1 MSNYPTI
8 SFDNTEY
15 AFQYKSN
22 KELKSA
28 NFLFSAMAK
37 PALVQMGTRL
47 VPWAIKAGLPIKG
60 LIRKTIFKQFA
71 GGETLEETAALA
83 NHLANY
89 NVEVILDYAVEGGDE
104 SEAEYDHAADEFIKV
119 IHYASTQSNIPFMSV
134 KVTGLSRESLL
145 AKLDD
150 SMTHLEGSLIKR
162 YEKAVELLPDEEK
175 QEWERVRQ
183 RLIRIC
189 EQAKEKN
196 VGMMID
202 AEETWITD
210 PLDALVMLMMD
221 YYNKEKPVVYNT
233 AQMYR
238 NDRLQFVKDCQ
249 EAAVERGFIFAIKLV
264 RGAYMEKE
272 RNRAKEYNYPSPIH
286 PDKTSTDK
294 AFDEAVKFCIS
305 HLDHVAVSISTHN
318 ENSNMMATRLLHEN
332 QLPLNHPHVSFSQLY
347 GMSDNITFNLAH
359 AGCNVSKYLPFG
371 PVEEVIPYLMRR
383 AQENTSVEGQT
394 SRELGLIKKEVKR
407 RGL

>member
-1 MSNYPTI
+1 MSNYPSI

-15 AFQYKSN
+15 AFQYKTD

-28 NFLFSAMAK
+28 NFLFSAMSR
-37 PALVQMGTRL
+37 PALVKMGTRL
-47 VPWAIKAGLPIKG
+47 VPWAIKAGLPVKG
-60 LIRKTIFKQFA
+60 IIRKTIFKQFA
-71 GGETLEETAALA
+71 GGESLEETAALA
-83 NHLANY
+83 SHLAKY
-89 NVEVILDYAVEGGDE
+89 NVEVILDYAVEGGNDT
-104 SEAEYDHAADEFIKV
+104 EAGYDQAAGEFIKV
-119 IHYASTQSNIPFMSV
+119 INYAATQPNVPFMSV
-134 KVTGLSRESLL
+134 KVTGLSRETLL
-145 AKLDD
+145 EKLDEIMKR
-150 SMTHLEGSLIKR
+150 SQGSLIKR
-162 YEKAVELLPDEEK
+162 YLNALEQLTEEEK

-189 EQAKEKN
+189 KQAQEKN

-221 YYNKEKPVVYNT
+221 AYNKEKPVIFNT

-238 NDRLQFVKDCQ
+238 HDRLQFVKDCQ

-272 RNRAKEYNYPSPIH
+272 RNRAKEQHYPSPIQ
-286 PDKTSTDK
+286 PDKTATD
-294 AFDEAVKFCIS
+294 ADYNAAVKFCIE
-305 HLDHVAVSISTHN
+305 HLGSVAVNISTHN
-318 ENSNMMATRLLHEN
+318 ENSNMAAVQ
-332 QLPLNHPHVSFSQLY
+332 QLQANNIALDHPHVSFSQLF

-371 PVEEVIPYLMRR
+371 PVSEVIPYLMRR
-383 AQENTSVEGQT
+383 AEENTSVEGQT
-394 SRELGLIKKEVKR
+394 GREISLIKKEVKR
-407 RGL
+407 RRL